1 VSGALAR
8 HRRGLRILFWAA
20 AIFAFVMAVNPH
32 PPHFQG
38 EPGDK
43 VEHMVAFA
51 TLAALAAAAW
61 PERNYAAIGLALSYF
76 GAAIEIVQAIPA
88 LHRDCD
94 IMDWVADTAAL
105 GLVLAAAW
113 GIRRARGR
121 RGASRRM

>member
-1 VSGALAR
+1 VSGVLAR
-8 HRRGLRILFWAA
+8 HRRVLRILFWAA
-20 AIFAFVMAVNPH
+20 AIFAFVMAINPH

-43 VEHMVAFA
+43 VEHIMAFA
-51 TLAALAAAAW
+51 SLAALAAAAW

-94 IMDWVADTAAL
+94 IMDWMADTAAL
-105 GLVLAAAW
+105 SLVLAAAW
-113 GIRRARGR
+113 AIRREGGR
-121 RGASRRM
+121 RAGGRHV